1 MNNLFEFFWNSKT
14 PNERMEIVSN
24 QLNSWLPIQ
33 YQDFDFINY
42 KFSEV
47 PEPVQNW
54 LLKYFKNHE
63 ILMNNLFENINKNLN
78 NYQNSLND
86 ILKFIGYNSNDFFEI
101 EIYTDYKWSTQ
112 NDNLYFINNKT
123 PFIDNDLY
131 INIISSYAA
140 KGEKLYMNSD
150 DKYTYIMT
158 YDDNYGYESATIMI
172 FDNNLKDENIIY
184 EE

>member
-24 QLNSWLPIQ
+24 QLHSWLPIQ

-54 LLKYFKNHE
+54 LLKYFQNHE

-86 ILKFIGYNSNDFFEI
+86 ILKFIGYNSNDFFEV
-101 EIYTDYKWSTQ
+101 EIFLNYKWYYT
-112 NDNLYFINNKT
+112 N
-123 PFIDNDLY
+123 NDLY
-131 INIISSYAA
+131 FMDNNLYINTISSYAA

-150 DKYTYIMT
+150 DNYTYIMA
-158 YDDNYGYESATIMI
+158 YDDNYGYETATIMI

-184 EE
+184 DE